1 MPTTLVIAS
10 ERDGVGKSTL
20 SVHLAYAFSLMKY
33 QVLVIDLSSDGQV
46 ASMLGMESGNEL
58 VGMLP
63 DQLQRVGAVAVS
75 SGRKNLDVIRFN
87 HADRGAL
94 LRLSKQYMHTRDLHS
109 KPDPMALGWLGKALV
124 NAPYSLVILDTTYL
138 YSPLYFAAL
147 AAAHGLLVP
156 CTPNPLAFSAAQ
168 TCLHTLDELRNESK
182 STCKVL
188 GVIPNNIDMDD
199 AEDVSWLDKF
209 KATFGDLLMQ
219 PMPRE
224 PLFREAAQRGKTI
237 FEYASEELH
246 LQAIYG
252 IQTKGGSVG
261 GFIPLIEQVRQFL
274 RENKQVPSQER
285 E

>member
-1 MPTTLVIAS
+1 MMPTTIVIAS

-46 ASMLGMESGNEL
+46 AAMLGMASGNEL
-58 VGMLP
+58 VGLLP
-63 DQLQRVGAVAVS
+63 DQVQRVGAVAVS

-94 LRLSKQYMHTRDLHS
+94 LRLSNRYMHTHDLNA

-124 NAPYSLVILDTTYL
+124 EAPYSLVILDTTYL

-147 AAAHGLLVP
+147 ATAHGLLVP
-156 CTPNPLAFSAAQ
+156 CTPNQLASSAAQ
-168 TCLHTLDELRNESK
+168 TCLHTLEELRNESK
-182 STCKVL
+182 STCEVL
-188 GVIPNNIDMDD
+188 GVIPNNIDMNDE
-199 AEDVSWLDKF
+199 EDVSWLEKF
-209 KATFGDLLMQ
+209 QASFGELLTQ

-237 FEYASEELH
+237 FEYASPDQH

-261 GFIPLIEQVRQFL
+261 GFIPLIERVHAFI
-274 RENKQVPSQER
+274 REKRGELTQK
-285 E
+285 